1 MSLLSKLK
9 ELGKDTSIYG
19 MSKVLSQLL
28 NFILV
33 PIYTGYL
40 SPSDYGILAMT
51 TLYSSLFTPVV
62 NMGLTSAVF
71 RFMTYTETD
80 EERKQ
85 IISTGH
91 IAVISLAL
99 MGLALSLLFLP
110 HINAILLNKDIPT
123 SYLSIAVFTAFFS
136 AIDAM
141 PLAILRIE
149 RKAKKVATIS
159 LVNLMLSMGTT
170 ILLVI
175 VFKFGVYGSLYGLLI
190 ANVMTAIYMFS
201 QVTRPNFRYFSW
213 AELKRMLGFG
223 LPAVPHHLQA
233 IGMSMYGQFMVKTML
248 SIEQAGLYNIAWKFT
263 MPLVMITNAVQQS
276 WGPYKFHLHKSEG
289 EKAAFTFGSIFNYYL
304 AAILFVFTM
313 MALWMPYVFVWSVNS
328 KFYEAA
334 SLLVYLSLIPICTG
348 LYWMLGTG
356 IELGKS
362 MKLLPFISFSGFMV
376 TFLTA
381 ALFINKFGTAGAGIA
396 TSCGWLT
403 MAVLVYFYAQSIFKV
418 AYDWLSV
425 LACLLV
431 AAAVI
436 FANNY
441 WASDLGIWPKFGLRL
456 LLSIGFVLGIAI
468 VFFRN
473 KSESARMRQALN
485 VLKNRKKKNK
495 NVA

>member
-1 MSLLSKLK
+1 MLNKLK

-40 SPSDYGILAMT
+40 SPTDYGILAMT
-51 TLYSSLFTPVV
+51 TLYSTLFTPLV
-62 NMGLTSAVF
+62 NMGLTAAVF
-71 RFMTYTETD
+71 RFITYTETD
-80 EERKQ
+80 QERKR

-91 IAVISLAL
+91 IAVICLAL
-99 MGLALSLLFLP
+99 VGLCFSLLFLP
-110 HINAILLNKDIPT
+110 QINTVLLNKNVST
-123 SYLSIAVFTAFFS
+123 SYLSISVFTAFFS
-136 AIDAM
+136 SIDAM

-159 LVNLMLSMGTT
+159 LANLILSMGTT

-175 VFKFGVYGSLYGLLI
+175 VFKYGVYGSLYGLLI
-190 ANVMTAIYMFS
+190 ANIVTAIYMFS
-201 QVTRPNFRYFSW
+201 QVTRPNLKYFSW

-223 LPAVPHHLQA
+223 LPTVPHHLQA

-263 MPLVMITNAVQQS
+263 MPLVMITNAIQQS
-276 WGPYKFHLHKSEG
+276 WGPYKFHLHKAEG

-304 AAILFVFTM
+304 AAILFIFTM
-313 MALWMPYVFVWSVNS
+313 MALWMPYVFVWSVNP
-328 KFYEAA
+328 KFYEAE
-334 SLLVYLSLIPICTG
+334 SLLVYLSLIPVCTG
-348 LYWMLGTG
+348 VYWMMGTG
-356 IELGKS
+356 TELGKS

-381 ALFINKFGTAGAGIA
+381 AIFINKFGTAGAGIA
-396 TSCGWLT
+396 TSSGWLV
-403 MAVLVYFYAQSIFKV
+403 MAVLVYFYAQSIFHV
-418 AYDWLSV
+418 SYDWYSIF
-425 LACLLV
+425 ACLLV
-431 AAAVI
+431 ATGVI
-436 FANNY
+436 VANSY
-441 WASDLGIWPKFGLRL
+441 WSQTLDVWPKFGLKI
-456 LLSIGFVLGIAI
+456 LLSISFILGIAV

-473 KSESARMRQALN
+473 KSESARMKQALS

-495 NVA
+495 DVA